1 MAGSAAGVVFRLLSS
16 HSCCVFD
23 TPYVRSQHGQHGC
36 LLLIVLVADRALP
49 SAVLAVARSSSAWSS
64 QLISF
69 VHILAF
75 GTFVGTN
82 VYTTFIAGFT
92 MFK

>member
-1 MAGSAAGVVFRLLSS
+1 MR
-16 HSCCVFD
+16 
-23 TPYVRSQHGQHGC
+23 
-36 LLLIVLVADRALP
+36 
-49 SAVLAVARSSSAWSS
+49 AVLAVARSSSAWSS